1 VSASVS
7 RRRPG
12 GGGAAT
18 MVLLLLLLLLVLAA
32 AGCRAAADPQAAPA
46 PSASAGPPTA
56 ETPTS
61 ERPDPEPPEPRSVTV
76 ALTGDVLVHT
86 GVWQTAER
94 DAAAQGE
101 TVPDFAPMFAD
112 LEPLVAPVDLAIC
125 HLETPVSRPRG
136 PYLNYP
142 VFSAPPSVIDGLV
155 DTGYDACTTASNHSA
170 DTGFRGLVR
179 TIDALDARGLA
190 HTGTYADRRGAARPL
205 ELEVDGVRIGLI
217 SLTYGTNGL
226 PVTEPWSVN
235 LIDVPRAVAQAE
247 ALHRD
252 GVDVVMVAIHAGS
265 EYLHAPNEQQLQVFA
280 DLTASPHVDFV
291 YGHHAHVVQPF
302 DRVNGKWVLYGLGNM
317 VAQQEPERRDTFR
330 GIVARLTLTERPD
343 GGFRVEDPRYAPTLI
358 LNPTTTGATRV
369 LDVARVRQSP
379 ATPPWLRG
387 LARQAARSTDAVMAR
402 PGVHRLRADG
412 S

>member
-1 VSASVS
+1 VSSPVT
-7 RRRPG
+7 RRRLSG
-12 GGGAAT
+12 VVAAA
-18 MVLLLLLLLLVLAA
+18 LLLVLAA
-32 AGCRAAADPQAAPA
+32 AGCRRAEDPQTVLG
-46 PSASAGPPTA
+46 PSASAEPT
-56 ETPTS
+56 TSDSPTT
-61 ERPDPEPPEPRSVTV
+61 EGPDPAPDRPGPRSVTV

-86 GVWQTAER
+86 GVWETAER

-101 TVPDFAPMFAD
+101 TVPDFAPMFAG
-112 LEPLVAPVDLAIC
+112 LEPLVAPADLAIC

-142 VFSAPPSVIDGLV
+142 VFSAPPSVLDGLV
-155 DTGYDACTTASNHSA
+155 DTGYDACTTASNHSF
-170 DTGFRGLVR
+170 DTGFTGLVR
-179 TIDALDARGLA
+179 TVDALDARGLA
-190 HTGTYADRRGAARPL
+190 HTGTYAERRGAGRPL

-217 SLTYGTNGL
+217 SMTFGTNGL

-235 LIDVPRAVAQAE
+235 LIDVPRALAQAK

-252 GVDVVMVAIHAGS
+252 GVDVVMVAIHAGT

-280 DLTASPHVDFV
+280 DLPASPYVDFV

-317 VAQQEPERRDTFR
+317 VAQQEPARRDTFR
-330 GIVARLTLTERPD
+330 GIVTRVTLTERPV
-343 GGFRVEDPRYAPTLI
+343 GGFEVEDPRYAPTLI
-358 LNPTTTGATRV
+358 LNPTTIGATRV
-369 LDVARVRQSP
+369 LDVARVLRSP
-379 ATPPWLRG
+379 TAPPWLRL

-402 PGVHRLRADG
+402 PGVHRLTADG

>member
-1 VSASVS
+1 LSSPVT
-7 RRRPG
+7 RRRLSG
-12 GGGAAT
+12 VVVA
-18 MVLLLLLLLLVLAA
+18 VLVLVPAA
-32 AGCRAAADPQAAPA
+32 AGCRGAEDPQTVPT
-46 PSASAGPPTA
+46 PSASAEPPTSDTPATEVPDA
-56 ETPTS
+56 E
-61 ERPDPEPPEPRSVTV
+61 PEPPEPRSVTV

-101 TVPDFAPMFAD
+101 AVPDFAPTFAD
-112 LEPLVAPVDLAIC
+112 IEPLVAPADLAIC
-125 HLETPVSRPRG
+125 HLETPVSPPGG

-142 VFSAPPSVIDGLV
+142 VFSAPPSVLDGLAA
-155 DTGYDACTTASNHSA
+155 TGYDACTTASNHSV
-170 DTGFRGLVR
+170 DTGFKGLVR

-190 HTGTYADRRGAARPL
+190 HTGTYAERRGAGRPL

-217 SLTYGTNGL
+217 SMTFGTNGL

-252 GVDVVMVAIHAGS
+252 GADVVMVAIHAGT

-280 DLTASPHVDFV
+280 DLTASPYVDFV

-330 GIVARLTLTERPD
+330 GVVARLTLTERPD

-369 LDVARVRQSP
+369 LDVAHVRQSP

-402 PGVHRLRADG
+402 PGVHRLMADG

>member
-1 VSASVS
+1 VSSPAT
-7 RRRPG
+7 RRRLCG
-12 GGGAAT
+12 GVAAA
-18 MVLLLLLLLLVLAA
+18 LLLVPTAT
-32 AGCRAAADPQAAPA
+32 GCRGAEDPQPAPT
-46 PSASAGPPTA
+46 PSASAEPRTGDTS
-56 ETPTS
+56 TS
-61 ERPDPEPPEPRSVTV
+61 EQPDPEPEPPEPPEPRSVTV
-76 ALTGDVLVHT
+76 ALTGDVLVHN

-101 TVPDFAPMFAD
+101 TVPDFAPMFTG
-112 LEPLVAPVDLAIC
+112 LEPLVAPADLAIC

-142 VFSAPPSVIDGLV
+142 VFSAPPSVLDGLV
-155 DTGYDACTTASNHSA
+155 DTGYDACTTASNHSV
-170 DTGFRGLVR
+170 DTGFTGLVR

-190 HTGTYADRRGAARPL
+190 HTGTYAERRGAGRPL

-217 SLTYGTNGL
+217 SMTFGINGL

-235 LIDVPRAVAQAE
+235 LIDVPRALAQAE

-252 GVDVVMVAIHAGS
+252 GVDVVMVAIHAGT
-265 EYLHAPNEQQLQVFA
+265 EYLHEPNEQQLQVFA
-280 DLTASPHVDFV
+280 DLTASPYVDFV

-302 DRVNGKWVLYGLGNM
+302 DRVNGTWVLYGLGNM

-343 GGFRVEDPRYAPTLI
+343 GEFEVEDPRYAPTLI

-369 LDVARVRQSP
+369 LDVARVRRS
-379 ATPPWLRG
+379 ATAPPWLRL
-387 LARQAARSTDAVMAR
+387 LARQAARSTDEVMAR
-402 PGVHRLRADG
+402 PGVQRLTADG
-412 S
+412 L

>member
-1 VSASVS
+1 MSSPAT
-7 RRRPG
+7 RRRLCG
-12 GGGAAT
+12 GVAAA
-18 MVLLLLLLLLVLAA
+18 LLLVPTAT
-32 AGCRAAADPQAAPA
+32 GCRGAEDPQPAPT
-46 PSASAGPPTA
+46 PSASAEPRTGDT
-56 ETPTS
+56 TTS
-61 ERPDPEPPEPRSVTV
+61 EQPDPEPEPPEPPEPRSVTV
-76 ALTGDVLVHT
+76 ALTGDVLVHN

-101 TVPDFAPMFAD
+101 TVPDFAPMFAG
-112 LEPLVAPVDLAIC
+112 LEPLVAPADLAIC

-142 VFSAPPSVIDGLV
+142 VFSAPPSVLDGLV
-155 DTGYDACTTASNHSA
+155 DTGYDACTTASNHSV
-170 DTGFRGLVR
+170 DTGFTGLVR

-190 HTGTYADRRGAARPL
+190 HTGTYAERRGAGRPL

-217 SLTYGTNGL
+217 SMTFGINGL

-235 LIDVPRAVAQAE
+235 LIDVPRALAQAE

-252 GVDVVMVAIHAGS
+252 GVDVVMVAIHAGT
-265 EYLHAPNEQQLQVFA
+265 EYLHEPNEQQLQVFA
-280 DLTASPHVDFV
+280 DLTASPYVDFV

-302 DRVNGKWVLYGLGNM
+302 DRVNGTWVLYGLGNM

-343 GGFRVEDPRYAPTLI
+343 GEFEVEDPRYAPTLI

-369 LDVARVRQSP
+369 LDVARVRRS
-379 ATPPWLRG
+379 ATAPPWLRL
-387 LARQAARSTDAVMAR
+387 LARQAARSTDEVMAR
-402 PGVHRLRADG
+402 PGVQRLTADG